1 MQLQINTSEAHVI
14 EIALLKER
22 VCIAKLTTKVARPE
36 AEKLLP
42 LVEKLLRNKQVSL
55 TEIQSITVENRGEG
69 FTNLRLGIA
78 IANTLAFALNVP
90 LFSGAKQVALKD
102 GLAVVAPHYNRPPNI
117 TLKKKKS

>member
-1 MQLQINTSEAHVI
+1 MQLQINTSEAHVF

-22 VCIAKLTTKVARPE
+22 GSIAKLTTKVARPE

-42 LVEKLLRNKQVSL
+42 LVEKLLRNKQVGL

-90 LFSGAKQVALKD
+90 LFSGTKQVALKD
-102 GLAVVAPHYNRPPNI
+102 GLAVVALDYNRPPNI